1 MNRLFPFLVLLGCTL
16 NAHADEESSTAFP
29 ATENFPSM
37 ESFFP
42 EEWIADKLSL
52 RFHNE
57 QYAWSGNNASGW
69 QNITPITATYH
80 LGNVDL
86 GLRTAYIFSENT
98 SPNRRG
104 YVNTLSD
111 TAFSFAYTQLL
122 SEDWDIRFNLDYNAP
137 TGKATLSGS
146 ERNAIMNGNLVQQT
160 RFGEGHNV
168 TPGVVLT
175 KSFGKDISVGIGLSY
190 TIRGSFD
197 PNALQVNDRFNPGDE
212 TRASVQG
219 KYGTENWLLIG
230 GLIFTKSQTTVVNH
244 QSYFRKGQRFD
255 VNLSSVYSLSD
266 EQKLSGSF
274 RYALQSRDT
283 YINSITGNFE
293 KETRNINGD
302 SVYLSLEYAKT
313 FFSKHTVRVQAD
325 WLRVNKNSYDQL
337 NDLYYAGRQKWQLGL
352 AYDYQIDSKKRLH
365 LLVKNMAMNEKATP
379 LTRMDT
385 HYNGWTISSGFDWS
399 F

>member
-1 MNRLFPFLVLLGCTL
+1 
-16 NAHADEESSTAFP
+16 
-29 ATENFPSM
+29 
-37 ESFFP
+37 
-42 EEWIADKLSL
+42 
-52 RFHNE
+52 
-57 QYAWSGNNASGW
+57 
-69 QNITPITATYH
+69 
-80 LGNVDL
+80 
-86 GLRTAYIFSENT
+86 
-98 SPNRRG
+98 
-104 YVNTLSD
+104 
-111 TAFSFAYTQLL
+111 
-122 SEDWDIRFNLDYNAP
+122 
-137 TGKATLSGS
+137 
-146 ERNAIMNGNLVQQT
+146 
-160 RFGEGHNV
+160 V

-175 KSFGKDISVGIGLSY
+175 QSFGKDISVGIGLSY
-190 TIRGSFD
+190 TIRGPFD

-230 GLIFTKSQTTVVNH
+230 GLIFTKSQTTEVNH

-274 RYALQSRDT
+274 RYAIQSRDT

-293 KETRNINGD
+293 KEIRNINGD

-352 AYDYQIDSKKRLH
+352 AYDYQIDPKKRPH
-365 LLVKNMAMNEKATP
+365 LLVKNMAMKEKATP